1 MPWVKIDD
9 DFNEHPKALA
19 VGPLAQLLYLRSII
33 YSSRYLTDGRITHEA
48 VDHLVTWNLHGRDQV
63 RLRPLVDGDG
73 ADESGTA
80 TNPGYIDL
88 DSRFSG
94 DDPGWIVPENRFLA
108 LRLVDAGLWEA
119 DPVGFVIHDFLKYN
133 PSREEVLAQRAERA
147 ASGRKGGI
155 KSGVRRRSKREANA
169 KLNEA
174 NANPVPVPVPL
185 GGGAGSSLRDG
196 ELPLTE
202 TLSAVGGHAVRFDEF
217 WSLWPW
223 KEGKAK
229 AASAWAKIKPDR
241 ALFRLITAGI
251 ESYRQSPRVTKPDAA
266 IMLAATWLNQRRWED
281 EYRASPVVWKERF
294 LAKGDE

>member
-88 DSRFSG
+88 D
-94 DDPGWIVPENRFLA
+94 
-108 LRLVDAGLWEA
+108 DAGLWEA
-119 DPVGFVIHDFLKYN
+119 DPVGFVIHDFIKYN

-174 NANPVPVPVPL
+174 NANPVPVPVPVPL